1 MQNRNKC
8 QGYERGNG
16 MTPPR
21 EAVGSNRGLSSP
33 GSLEGCIGNTEV
45 PGGWGLGS
53 MGEVEQGE
61 NRNCPDSSAQIW
73 KEQKS
78 HGIPGLT
85 TSGALRIPVSVPGSV
100 VRLGAAAQPLLCRD
114 LRASRG

>member
-1 MQNRNKC
+1 
-8 QGYERGNG
+8 

-21 EAVGSNRGLSSP
+21 EAVGSNKGLSSP

-45 PGGWGLGS
+45 PGGWGLWS
-53 MGEVEQGE
+53 MGEVEEGE
-61 NRNCPDSSAQIW
+61 NRNCIW

-85 TSGALRIPVSVPGSV
+85 TSGALRIPVSVRGSV
-100 VRLGAAAQPLLCRD
+100 VRLGAAAQPLLCP
-114 LRASRG
+114 